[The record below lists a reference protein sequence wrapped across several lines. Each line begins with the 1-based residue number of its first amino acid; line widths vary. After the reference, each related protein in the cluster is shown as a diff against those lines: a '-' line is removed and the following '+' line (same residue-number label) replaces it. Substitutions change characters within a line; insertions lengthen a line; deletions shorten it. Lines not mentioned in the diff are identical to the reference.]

1 MYEFHE
7 DVKTMLLINGNDTC
21 DENYV
26 FPSNPVL
33 FRYGQYYFDDGTQ
46 APYRIEATE
55 QNPDYESS
63 TSQIE
68 KYLVNICPLHVR
80 MCFFKKTAFRK

>member
-1 MYEFHE
+1 MKRRRGAKETSEGKPKTEFNPMYEFHE

-33 FRYGQYYFDDGTQ
+33 FRYGQYYFDDGTR
-46 APYRIEATE
+46 APYRIEATD

-63 TSQIE
+63 TS
-68 KYLVNICPLHVR
+68 
-80 MCFFKKTAFRK
+80 

>member
-1 MYEFHE
+1 MRRRRRAETKSEEEPKTEFNPMYEFHE

-33 FRYGQYYFDDGTQ
+33 FRYGQYYFDDGTR
-46 APYRIEATE
+46 APYRIEATD

-63 TSQIE
+63 TS
-68 KYLVNICPLHVR
+68 
-80 MCFFKKTAFRK
+80 

>member
-1 MYEFHE
+1 MKKRRGAKEKSEEEPKTEFNPMYEYYE
-7 DVKTMLLINGNDTC
+7 DVKIMLLINENDTC

-26 FPSNPVL
+26 FPSYPVL

-46 APYRIEATE
+46 APYRIEATD

-63 TSQIE
+63 TS
-68 KYLVNICPLHVR
+68 
-80 MCFFKKTAFRK
+80 